1 MIQYENRKTNSIFAT
16 RFPGCGAVGSASGLG
31 PEGRQFE
38 SGHPDL
44 KKSESESGSDQFHSF
59 SHSPSHTLTSN
70 KIEMSKANDRLF
82 FLDDLQ
88 FQCVIQQSRKTIW
101 TPQQKKPY
109 KT

>member
-1 MIQYENRKTNSIFAT
+1 
-16 RFPGCGAVGSASGLG
+16 
-31 PEGRQFE
+31 
-38 SGHPDL
+38 
-44 KKSESESGSDQFHSF
+44 
-59 SHSPSHTLTSN
+59 
-70 KIEMSKANDRLF
+70 MSKANDRLF